1 MRHRGEESRSLQIGS
16 ENGEQSQLFDGGGEN
31 SEISQS
37 TSNRGLAPRRIEFLF
52 VASLSLPLSRGIDD
66 NSRPFLLFFSPPS
79 FFFRLNSP
87 F

>member
-16 ENGEQSQLFDGGGEN
+16 ENGEQSQLFDDGGEN

-52 VASLSLPLSRGIDD
+52 FRIFVP
-66 NSRPFLLFFSPPS
+66 PFIVSYRRQFSFFFSFFSSPS